1 MLNAFQLIYEFK
13 SLYTSIS
20 YLQILTQDRL
30 KHISIVNLFI
40 NHLSYTHQTMD
51 KLPNEIIRE
60 IFSYLR
66 SKTDLTNFR
75 LVHSSFSAA
84 GNDIL
89 FKTVRIKP
97 TESSVQSLLEV
108 VRRGGL
114 ACYVKKVILHLEDF
128 RHAIWLPVRGLLSP
142 EKSRDQNSLL
152 LRNLL
157 AEFNDFEGSGDY
169 PTLFACLFAILP
181 HLEDIQ
187 IKQMPSRG
195 YPDIVTSREMMTYS
209 HMTNDVLYLKLHLGG
224 NLLSQQGGYRA
235 FRAFID
241 AAFFARAKLVS
252 FQTNAELSLT
262 PQQNKV
268 LERAT
273 QVFQHCAVFD
283 LELCQGDSSLLNIL
297 PSALKLKKLRL
308 NLRRNEIHHSDGGS
322 LCFFKIIEVGC
333 IWPCLMELDIKGL
346 FISNQ
351 DSFLGFL
358 QQHHGTLQRLSLQN
372 CRIQLLR
379 GSWEEVARVM
389 KNTLKLERLQLREL
403 SDYNC
408 FLLQHSYSM
417 EELRDMVRN
426 VLG

>member
-1 MLNAFQLIYEFK
+1 M
-13 SLYTSIS
+13 
-20 YLQILTQDRL
+20 DR
-30 KHISIVNLFI
+30 
-40 NHLSYTHQTMD
+40 
-51 KLPNEIIRE
+51 LPNEIIRE
-60 IFSYLR
+60 IFSYLN
-66 SKTDLTNFR
+66 SKTDLASFR

-89 FKTVRIKP
+89 FKDVCIKP

-108 VRRGGL
+108 VRRGCL
-114 ACYVKKVILHLEDF
+114 ACYVRKVILHLEDF

-142 EKSRDQNSLL
+142 ENSRDQNSEL

-169 PTLFACLFAILP
+169 PTLLACLFAILP

-195 YPDIVTSREMMTYS
+195 YPDMVTSREMMTYS

-224 NLLSQQGGYRA
+224 NLLSQQGGYQA
-235 FRAFID
+235 FRAFTD
-241 AAFFARAKLVS
+241 AAFFARVKLVS
-252 FQTNAELSLT
+252 FQTNADLSFFDLA
-262 PQQNKV
+262 PQHDKV

-273 QVFQHCAVFD
+273 KVFQNCAVFD

-308 NLRRNEIHHSDGGS
+308 NLRRSGIHHSDGGS
-322 LCFFKIIEVGC
+322 LCFFKIVEAGC
-333 IWPCLMELDIKGL
+333 IWPCLMELEIKGL

-351 DSFLGFL
+351 NSFLGFL
-358 QQHHGTLQRLSLQN
+358 QQHHRTLQRLSLQN

-389 KNTLKLERLQLREL
+389 KNTLKLEWLQLREL
-403 SDYNC
+403 SDYNGHG

-417 EELRDMVRN
+417 EELKDMVRN